1 MNKLKQLIVALAP
14 RIGLMALAIGLVMA
28 LCSGTASAA
37 PVSAAPV
44 MQVAQAQVVKTIV
57 VSAPTAAPAIK
68 NVSVASGSSLSKTGA
83 MHGNKLGQVLDLNPE
98 YKANPAFVRAG
109 ATIKVYANGSAAPA
123 PAPAAHTA
131 STNSGS
137 TYNGPVSRDMW
148 NKIAF
153 YESTHNWQAVDPPG
167 RHFGG
172 LQFLTSTW
180 KAYGGGEF
188 APRADKATQDEQMI
202 VAMRVLEG
210 YKGTGPQGWGAWSTA
225 RKAGAPAA
233 YPQFK

>member
-1 MNKLKQLIVALAP
+1 MNKLKQLVALAP
-14 RIGLMALAIGLVMA
+14 RIGLVALVIGLVMA

-37 PVSAAPV
+37 PVSVVP
-44 MQVAQAQVVKTIV
+44 VAQEQVVKTAV
-57 VSAPTAAPAIK
+57 VSAPTAAPAIQ
-68 NVSVASGSSLSKTGA
+68 NVSVANGSSLSKTGA
-83 MHGNKLGQVLDLNPE
+83 KYGNRLGQVLDLNPQ

-109 ATIKVYANGSAAPA
+109 AVIKVYTNGSAAPA
-123 PAPAAHTA
+123 PKTVAHTA
-131 STNSGS
+131 SANSGS
-137 TYNGPVSRDMW
+137 TYNGAVSRDMW

-233 YPQFK
+233 YPQYK